1 MKIINQGKRKKNNII
16 TLVFIISS
24 LFIGCKK
31 SDTTN
36 PSSNIVFEQIN
47 KTIVFPSADTISGAC
62 RKLIFELPVNP
73 PNSGKA
79 ILKENGG
86 IMQCD
91 GFNSFLVDAQN
102 TNVIV
107 LNENVLVPSDGNW
120 HETNTGLILN
130 NFEGRGRKFI
140 GYRAYYYPD
149 GVLSFRYGWIKIELS
164 PNRDTLKVISRAT
177 NLSYNQP
184 ILTGQTK

>member
-1 MKIINQGKRKKNNII
+1 MKYNILI
-16 TLVFIISS
+16 LVLIFSS
-24 LFIGCKK
+24 LFISCKK
-31 SDTTN
+31 SDRTSSTN
-36 PSSNIVFEQIN
+36 NIVVEQIN
-47 KTIVFPSADTISGAC
+47 KTIIFSSADTISGAC
-62 RKLIFELPVNP
+62 RKLIFELPINP
-73 PNSGKA
+73 PNTGKA

-102 TNVIV
+102 KNVIV
-107 LNENVLVPSDGNW
+107 LDENVLVPSDDNW

-130 NFEGRGRKFI
+130 DFEGKRQKYI

-164 PNRDTLKVISRAT
+164 SNRDTLKLISRAT